1 MCSKPLDWHP
11 SFGSKISMLLLLYV
25 VFTPKISFVRQKISG
40 NPPKMGFTSYSSY
53 FFPYGLASY
62 PYGDPGLTSPSR
74 IQRDACLLIE
84 DGGCLTRNPLCE
96 RCLKC
101 PEIWGCG
108 EFLWCS
114 IHASNYYIYILY
126 TYIYI
131 YIYSY
136 KYWYIGVYTLLYIL
150 HICIYNYISIDF
162 MYNDP
167 VSIKSS
173 NL

>member
-62 PYGDPGLTSPSR
+62 PYGRDPGLTSPSR

-84 DGGCLTRNPLCE
+84 DGGCLTRNPHRALVFAQ
-96 RCLKC
+96 RF
-101 PEIWGCG
+101 GATAG
-108 EFLWCS
+108 SF
-114 IHASNYYIYILY
+114 YGVLY
-126 TYIYI
+126 MHLIIKYIYI
-131 YIYSY
+131 YTY
-136 KYWYIGVYTLLYIL
+136 KY
-150 HICIYNYISIDF
+150 
-162 MYNDP
+162 
-167 VSIKSS
+167 
-173 NL
+173 